1 MRIAKILL
9 LGEIGVGKTSIARR
23 LVFDQFD
30 GEYKAT
36 IGTDIY
42 RYEVVPSPV
51 DGPFHF
57 VVWDSDG
64 NFGDSIFRHVYA
76 RQADAA
82 IIIGDVS
89 RSATLDAVARLGDGF
104 VEAFPGRPVIYVIN
118 KLDLLQAGHSPN
130 LPNAL
135 AHADIPIVMTSA
147 KTGHHVKDAFH
158 QAATVIA
165 RRSPYGR

>member
-51 DGPFHF
+51 EGPFHF
-57 VVWDSDG
+57 VVWDTDG
-64 NFGDSIFRHVYA
+64 NFGDTIFRHVYA

-82 IIIGDVS
+82 IVISDIN
-89 RSATLDAVARLGDGF
+89 RSATLDAAARIGNGF
-104 VEAFPGRPVIYVIN
+104 MDAFPGRPVTYIVN
-118 KLDLLQAGHSPN
+118 KIDLLSTVAEPALPDALQTAGV
-130 LPNAL
+130 
-135 AHADIPIVMTSA
+135 PIVLTSA
-147 KTGHHVKDAFH
+147 KTGQHVKDAFD
-158 QAATVIA
+158 QLAAIVA
-165 RRSPYGR
+165 RRG